1 MQFLEERY
9 DTYIEKRFLEKL
21 NDIEDR
27 KYRESIKLSWLS
39 DKMLYEDLTKKIEF
53 EFTHYSL
60 HDSSHSVSILQYIYM
75 LLGKEIIDLFS
86 VGDIVDCYVDDID
99 IDKKKVSL
107 TLLKE

>member
-39 DKMLYEDLTKKIEF
+39 DKMLYEDLTKK
-53 EFTHYSL
+53 
-60 HDSSHSVSILQYIYM
+60 
-75 LLGKEIIDLFS
+75 
-86 VGDIVDCYVDDID
+86 
-99 IDKKKVSL
+99 
-107 TLLKE
+107 